1 MKQGITVAFLTYLEA
16 DNLRHCFPAVKAA
29 AEALGDPVEYL
40 VVDTET
46 PLDDTPEVCREY
58 GIRYVNQEQPHYG
71 GAIRMA
77 FCCASMDKLYIF
89 DADGSVDPSAM
100 RPMYDA
106 MQSGAD
112 LVIGSRYVEGGA
124 NVGTSSAM
132 WMSRICNVCYRF
144 GLGMKVRDCSTS
156 YRLYRTQDVQA
167 LVLTGE
173 NFDVLEEILLKLRLS
188 KGKGFTVREVP
199 HRGLERRSGNSKRSL
214 LKFIYSL
221 GRTLLKMMILRVLA
235 RKGYKPEKHER
246 QAEWLT
252 KAVIAGGVLLAAAF
266 VCALILNLLK

>member
-29 AEALGDPVEYL
+29 AEALGEPVEYL
-40 VVDTET
+40 VVDTEA
-46 PLDDTPEVCREY
+46 PLDDTPEVCREC

-77 FCCASMDKLYIF
+77 FRCASMDKLYIF
-89 DADGSVDPSAM
+89 DADGSIDPSAM

-106 MQSGAD
+106 MRSGAD
-112 LVIGSRYVEGGA
+112 LVIGSRYVEGGVNA
-124 NVGTSSAM
+124 GTSSAM
-132 WMSRICNVCYRF
+132 WMSRICNACYRL
-144 GLGMKVRDCSTS
+144 GLGMKVCDCSTS

-188 KGKGFTVREVP
+188 KGKGFTVKEVP
-199 HRGLERRSGNSKRSL
+199 HKVLERRSGKSKRSL

-235 RKGYKPEKHER
+235 SGGYEPKKHER
-246 QAEWLT
+246 QAEALT
-252 KAVIAGGVLLAAAF
+252 KAVLVCGAVAIILIIAAVAA
-266 VCALILNLLK
+266 LP